1 MWDACMSIFND
12 ANQCGDWCT
21 TEICF
26 SVPRLINEGSD
37 GWVYS
42 GSQKGDNSNWGGD
55 VVVIDEL
62 NHSEMW
68 FHDDLQ
74 DNLEN
79 IFDGVNSQ
87 VSNNTNFFIVPR

>member
-1 MWDACMSIFND
+1 MSIFND

-55 VVVIDEL
+55 VVVVPEL
-62 NHSEMW
+62 NHSEQW
-68 FHDDLQ
+68 FHGDLRQ
-74 DNLEN
+74 VLFD
-79 IFDGVNSQ
+79 IFNGTQLGINP
-87 VSNNTNFFIVPR
+87 NNATFFEIN